1 MEGEHTMAEQWPS
14 GSGER
19 SPVQEIGRQ
28 VRDTAQEVS
37 AQVSETA
44 RQVPDIP
51 EKVEIETLG
60 MFVEHLEDTIR
71 TKPLQSV
78 LLAAGAGLLIAL
90 LWKR

>member
-1 MEGEHTMAEQWPS
+1 MEGEHTMAEQ
-14 GSGER
+14 
-19 SPVQEIGRQ
+19 QETGRQ
-28 VRDTAQEVS
+28 VR
-37 AQVSETA
+37 ETA
-44 RQVPDIP
+44 REVGVQVRETVRQVPDIP

-60 MFVEHLEDTIR
+60 VFVEHLEDTIR